1 MTVSVSW
8 SQHDLDVCREM
19 LLAGHTDEVIAVA
32 VGRTPGAIRHK
43 RCRMVGQLQ
52 DHLAVA
58 RTQGGLPRDVVMDN
72 RHHLVDL
79 MRSFGGKTLGEA
91 KAEYRRRCE
100 LDIDPGYT
108 NVTHTVMPYSVNQSF
123 IGSQFAD

>member
-1 MTVSVSW
+1 MSVTKVW
-8 SQHDLDVCREM
+8 SKNDLDVCREM
-19 LLAGHTDEVIAVA
+19 LLIGHTDEDIAEA
-32 VGRTPGAIRHK
+32 IGRTPGAIRHK
-43 RCRMVGQLQ
+43 RCRLVGQLQ
-52 DHLAVA
+52 DRMAIVHSQSGA
-58 RTQGGLPRDVVMDN
+58 PRDVVMDN

-79 MRSFGGKTLGEA
+79 MRAFGGKTLGEA

-108 NVTHTVMPYSVNQSF
+108 NVTHTVMPYFVAQSF